1 MSTHPSPRTVVQA
14 RAVEVAGHVAV
25 GSFAS
30 VEQCRHVGFTPN
42 SGRMIATQ
50 RTDALGHL
58 RIHAVQQM
66 ASLFDHFVGAGEQGF
81 GDGQPERL
89 GGF

>member
-30 VEQCRHVGFTPN
+30 VEQCRHVGFTPD

-50 RTDALGHL
+50 RTDALGHNQTCGSKQ
-58 RIHAVQQM
+58 AP
-66 ASLFDHFVGAGEQGF
+66 LFDHLVGAGEKGF
-81 GDGQPERL
+81 GDGQPERF